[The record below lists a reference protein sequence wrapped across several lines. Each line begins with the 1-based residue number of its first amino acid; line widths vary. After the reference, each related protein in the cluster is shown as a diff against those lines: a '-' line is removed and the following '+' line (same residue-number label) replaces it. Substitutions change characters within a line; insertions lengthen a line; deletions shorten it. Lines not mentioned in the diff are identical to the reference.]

1 MRQPAPAMWTI
12 RIIAA
17 IVFLFGYYWLL
28 DSLTTRIASA
38 EENSR
43 LRHLLSGRLAAALLF
58 VVVPL
63 ACLIL
68 IVGSVV
74 WKALF
79 AAWTWA
85 LIGGGLG
92 IGGALLVQA
101 LEKRLPERLRDPVIR
116 AVFWGFVV
124 IAGLGVLGFLLR
136 Y

>member
-1 MRQPAPAMWTI
+1 MWTI

-28 DSLTTRIASA
+28 DSLTTRIAAADEHSK
-38 EENSR
+38 
-43 LRHLLSGRLAAALLF
+43 LRRLLSGRVAAGLLF

-74 WKALF
+74 WKALI